1 MNRIQFIV
9 HIQDDRSSPY
19 LEWRDALPAK
29 DRLKLD
35 ATILKISQYGL
46 GVALKMQWAK
56 KLDADIWEIR
66 SQHAN
71 NIQRVCIF
79 HRIGDQYVITHGFT
93 KKTQKT
99 PRNEIKKAHDIMR
112 QYQ

>member
-56 KLDADIWEIR
+56 NWTRTSGKSAP
-66 SQHAN
+66 N
-71 NIQRVCIF
+71 NPTTSNASASST
-79 HRIGDQYVITHGFT
+79 G
-93 KKTQKT
+93 
-99 PRNEIKKAHDIMR
+99 
-112 QYQ
+112 